1 MNKMKKTI
9 ELILS
14 NLNNKNQVKSLEHL
28 EEIYKIA
35 KNDKLVYEAL
45 VYCGKNIKQL

>member
-1 MNKMKKTI
+1 MKKTI

-28 EEIYKIA
+28 EEIYKIT

-45 VYCGKNIKQL
+45 FYCVKNIKQL